1 MKKTT
6 QINCVCCP
14 NHCLVT
20 IDETDKPVI
29 SGNRC
34 ENGLRYA
41 LGQLNHP
48 ERQITGEVRVSGG
61 KSDRCPVKTDRPVPA
76 TALNEIQAILWEF
89 TAQAPVFISQP
100 LIRDIA
106 GTGANLIASRS
117 IPVADPD

>member
-1 MKKTT
+1 MKKIT

-20 IDETDKPVI
+20 MDETDKLVI

-34 ENGLRYA
+34 ENGYRFA

-48 ERQITGEVRVSGG
+48 DRQIIGEVRVSGG
-61 KSDRCPVKTDRPVPA
+61 KTDRCPVKTDRPVPT
-76 TALNEIQAILWEF
+76 TALDEIQAILREF
-89 TAQAPVFISQP
+89 TVQAPVTISQP

-106 GTGANLIASRS
+106 RTGANLIASRS
-117 IPVADPD
+117 VPASDSN